1 MNKPMPTDKTDFSQS
16 AATNAAGLVTDT
28 YPRSCP
34 RSKLFTVRV
43 NGETVFAHHT
53 DVADFAAVECSDAIE
68 VEVEVSAPITA
79 VRMRPLS
86 RGIEAE
92 IESTRVRFS
101 LDGPTNVSVEIAE
114 LKPLFFY
121 ANPPEKE
128 VPSPH
133 DSMFCSSKPG
143 KSMRSVN

>member
-1 MNKPMPTDKTDFSQS
+1 
-16 AATNAAGLVTDT
+16 VTDT

-43 NGETVFAHHT
+43 NGETVFAHRT
-53 DVADFAAVECSDAIE
+53 DVADFAAVECCGAIE

-101 LDGPTNVSVEIAE
+101 LVSLDGPTNVSVEIAE

-133 DSMFCSSKPG
+133 DPMFCSSKPG